1 MTIKVDQIRP
11 GMTIKFELG
20 DYDNWVTAK
29 VVKPNGITSSY
40 YCFTMNDEDR
50 GDYNVWFNRFDT
62 VEVVD

>member
-20 DYDNWVTAK
+20 DYDNWVTVK
-29 VVKPNGITSSY
+29 VVKLKEVASGY
-40 YCFTMNDEDR
+40 YCFTVNDEDR
-50 GDYNVWFNRFDT
+50 GDYNVWIDRFDT